1 MTFEGFLGDKELV
14 IEPVTSCLH
23 VVACLY
29 LGCGPLPVTVSTR
42 IITFS
47 VGDPELNLHLPL
59 ESWEGATPNLYLS
72 SQWENHHHGP
82 FLTFMESAFLWMFF
96 WVAILVY
103 LDGRPSRLKPCEW
116 QLALKCK
123 PLKGKL
129 VAVDLGFVPALVI
142 VCQYYIILDADIFT
156 LIFRT
161 LIV

>member
-1 MTFEGFLGDKELV
+1 MTFEGFLGDKKLV
-14 IEPVTSCLH
+14 SEPVTSCLH
-23 VVACLY
+23 AVACLY

-47 VGDPELNLHLPL
+47 VGDLPL

-82 FLTFMESAFLWMFF
+82 FLTFMESAFLWMCFF
-96 WVAILVY
+96 FGAILVY
-103 LDGRPSRLKPCEW
+103 LDGRPSKLKPCEW

-129 VAVDLGFVPALVI
+129 VAVDLVI
-142 VCQYYIILDADIFT
+142 VCQYYIILDTDIFT
-156 LIFRT
+156 LNFKT